1 MSTDRD
7 YEIRF
12 LNADGTM
19 SLMFVTSCVSNEH
32 ARETAERM
40 MPDGVAGYEIWH
52 GQCCVAKETRKP
64 RQA

>member
-12 LNADGTM
+12 LKADGTT
-19 SLMFVTSCVSNEH
+19 SLMFVTSCASDEH

-40 MPDGVAGYEIWH
+40 MKDEFSGYEIWR
-52 GQCCVAKETRKP
+52 GQTRVMQSPP
-64 RQA
+64 RPG